1 MIELYLARHGQTVE
15 NVARIFQGHLPGQ
28 LTEEG
33 RCQAEALREKLRPL
47 EFDVIVSSDLQRCID
62 TVQIA
67 ADDRN
72 LPWVKTELLREVDWG
87 EWTGLAINSVN
98 IKQLPSHAETKE
110 MLYAR
115 AGKFVD
121 FLKANFDGK
130 RVFAVG
136 HGLINRSVEA
146 WLRGIPVTELHQIQR
161 MKNAGLRHFI
171 LK

>member
-28 LTEEG
+28 LTDEG
-33 RCQAEALREKLRPL
+33 RCQAEALREKLRQL
-47 EFDVIVSSDLQRCID
+47 EFDMIVSSDLQRCID

-146 WLRGIPVTELHQIQR
+146 WLTGIPVTDLYQIPK
-161 MKNAGLRHFI
+161 MENAGLRHFI

>member
-33 RCQAEALREKLRPL
+33 RCQAEALHEKIRPL

-67 ADDRN
+67 AGDRN

-87 EWTGLAINSVN
+87 EWTGLPISSVDTSN
-98 IKQLPSHAETKE
+98 LPPHAETKE

-115 AGKFVD
+115 G
-121 FLKANFDGK
+121 G
-130 RVFAVG
+130 
-136 HGLINRSVEA
+136 
-146 WLRGIPVTELHQIQR
+146 
-161 MKNAGLRHFI
+161 
-171 LK
+171 